1 MKRLRA
7 SRCPALNGDDGQ
19 RKPVT
24 TSEDGGQQKQQVND
38 QFPPEIHGT
47 MLRLRQHERLPGNAF
62 PSCWFPS
69 VQATWIPGVC
79 HVFERAT
86 LV

>member
-1 MKRLRA
+1 MA
-7 SRCPALNGDDGQ
+7 TDGQ
-19 RKPVT
+19 QKSIT

-38 QFPPEIHGT
+38 LFPPAIHGT
-47 MLRLRQHERLPGNAF
+47 MLRLQLLALLPGSAF

-69 VQATWIPGVC
+69 VQATWIPREC

-86 LV
+86 YDVSTWSKDN